1 MTARARHATLWVR
14 LAAVVAGLVLLALAG
29 RRLAGLVPAF
39 GEWVHGLGPLGPV
52 VFIAGYAAA
61 AVAFVPGSLLTLAAG
76 AVFGVARGTAYAL
89 AGATLGASAA
99 FLISRHAARAAFQ
112 RRVDRLPRF
121 SAIDRAIA
129 REGGKIVF
137 LLRLSPLF
145 PFTLLNY
152 ALGLTRI
159 RFTPF
164 LIASAGMLPGTLLYT
179 YSGKVVGDVAAIA
192 GGQSPARATGYY
204 VVLGLGLAATAAVT
218 AIVTRLARRALAE
231 STRETEA

>member
-1 MTARARHATLWVR
+1 MISRAPKTMLYIR
-14 LAAVVAGLVLLALAG
+14 LAAVAGAVLLLALAG

-39 GEWVHGLGPLGPV
+39 GEWVHGLGPLGPIA
-52 VFIAGYAAA
+52 FIGGYAVA

-76 AVFGVARGTAYAL
+76 AVFGVGRGTAYAL
-89 AGATLGASAA
+89 VGATLGASGA

-112 RRVDRLPRF
+112 RRVDRLPKF

-129 REGGKIVF
+129 REGGKVVF

-159 RFTPF
+159 RFSRF
-164 LIASAGMLPGTLLYT
+164 LVASAGMLPGTLLYT
-179 YSGKVVGDVAAIA
+179 YSGKVVGDVAAAA
-192 GGQSPARATGYY
+192 GSHGPPRTAAYY
-204 VVLGLGLAATAAVT
+204 AVLGLGLAATAAVT
-218 AIVTRLARRALAE
+218 AIITRVARRALAE
-231 STRETEA
+231 STRETPA